1 MDNSN
6 NTTAVVADNTTDN
19 TNKEPITDTEI
30 DNFFKEGDLKGEET
44 PAIQTQPKE
53 SNNVTVNSDNSTQ
66 ELTEDEINYF
76 VNLLN
81 QAKETQ
87 NSNYSQKNIELN
99 NAQVLL
105 KNMQEVSNNIQAE
118 DINLET
124 IALQTKLDV
133 EAMKLEN
140 EILKNKQ
147 AWNEVESKYPDIKDN
162 VELDNMIYAYYKE
175 QRQRGNR
182 ISPIQA
188 ADTIMQFVNSM
199 MDKKA
204 SDIQK
209 KAEEELQKRVFG
221 SVKTNIGNTFSND
234 ILGRI
239 KQGDEEAINDFF
251 KSI

>member
-6 NTTAVVADNTTDN
+6 NTTATVVADNNTTN
-19 TNKEPITDTEI
+19 NEPITDTEI

-44 PAIQTQPKE
+44 PATQPQPKE
-53 SNNVTVNSDNSTQ
+53 LNNVTVNSDNSTQ
-66 ELTEDEINYF
+66 GLTEDEINYF
-76 VNLLN
+76 VDLLN
-81 QAKETQ
+81 SAKGTQ
-87 NSNYSQKNIELN
+87 NFDYSQKNIELN

-105 KNMQEVSNNIQAE
+105 KNMQEVSNSIQTE

-147 AWNEVESKYPDIKDN
+147 SWNEVESKYPDIKDN

-199 MDKKA
+199 MEKKS
-204 SDIQK
+204 SDVQK
-209 KAEEELQKRVFG
+209 KAEEELQKRMFG